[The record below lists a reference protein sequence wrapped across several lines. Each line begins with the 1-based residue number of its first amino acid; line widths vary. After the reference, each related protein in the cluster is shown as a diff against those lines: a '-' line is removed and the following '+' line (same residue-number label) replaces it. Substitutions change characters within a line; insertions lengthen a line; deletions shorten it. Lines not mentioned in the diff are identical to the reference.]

1 MKNFKEV
8 YELGTDAYT
17 KHTKKMT
24 PGQNEGYEGEVTKIL
39 KKKGIEGYFKNGKLM
54 VSKRDKDAAM
64 KALKS
69 KSHKVDMPTIQV
81 ESEHVTR
88 YGDHWKEAADVGY
101 IDEKRKMMKKDPM
114 DRLKRLTP
122 TQRAA
127 LARADRTAKP
137 KSQVSLAKMPEE
149 VEHIEEATNWK
160 GTDNISLTRYSARK
174 GYGLQLTQKKP
185 MDGDKTRFTGA
196 YVNMPMKDVPKLI
209 KSLQTVFKAPAGTQ
223 LGDDE

>member
-39 KKKGIEGYFKNGKLM
+39 SKKGIDAYFKNGKLM

-64 KALKS
+64 KALKK

-149 VEHIEEATNWK
+149 VEYVEESTSFA
-160 GTDNISLTRYSARK
+160 GTQHVQLTRYSAR
-174 GYGLQLTQKKP
+174 GGLGLQITQT
-185 MDGDKTRFTGA
+185 KTMPGMERRLTGA
-196 YVNMPMKDVPKLI
+196 YVNIPMKDVPKLM
-209 KSLQTVFKAPAGTQ
+209 KSLQRVFKADIKDP
-223 LGDDE
+223 GDDL

>member
-24 PGQNEGYEGEVTKIL
+24 PGQSEGYEGEVTKIL
-39 KKKGIEGYFKNGKLM
+39 SKKGIDGYFKNGKLM

-64 KALKS
+64 KALKK

-149 VEHIEEATNWK
+149 VEHIEESSSFR
-160 GTDNISLTRYSARK
+160 GTQHVQLTRYAGK
-174 GYGLQLTQKKP
+174 GGLGMQITQI
-185 MDGDKTRFTGA
+185 KTMPGMERRLTGA

-209 KSLQTVFKAPAGTQ
+209 KSLQRAFKADIKDP
-223 LGDDE
+223 GDDV